1 MSGLAMSWAAN
12 ALKSGPLLP
21 SARLVLIV
29 MAEPADADGTC
40 SFLSH
45 RTIAARTGLS
55 ERQVTRLVRQLESE
69 GLITKATEQGPA
81 NYIRADR
88 RPVVYDLVISQ
99 ISPAAPRGDTH
110 DMSSSAPRGDT
121 QGRHG
126 VSPMS
131 DEPSTKPSTESL
143 SREQRIVADVLG
155 LSGVDERLTFVG
167 KMLSDQGAER
177 PIPWIRT
184 CAKNGDLARLLDEAR
199 SATTVANLRA
209 GVVDARRCEHGRV
222 NGHITCPIC
231 TDAQAGV
238 PCR

>member
-12 ALKSGPLLP
+12 ALLTGPLLP

-88 RPVVYDLVISQ
+88 RPVVYDLTIGQ
-99 ISPAAPRGDTH
+99 ISTVSPRGDTH

-126 VSPMS
+126 VTPMS
-131 DEPSTKPSTESL
+131 DEPRTKPSTESL
-143 SREQRIVADVLG
+143 SREQRIVADVLE
-155 LSGVDERLTFVG
+155 LSADDERLTSVG
-167 KMLSDQGAER
+167 RMLRDQGTQR
-177 PIPWIRT
+177 PVPWIRT
-184 CAKNGDLARLLDEAR
+184 CAKNGDLIRLLDEAHNA
-199 SATTVANLRA
+199 ATLEKHRAALARAERAKEAGDSPMPANFKAMIGAL
-209 GVVDARRCEHGRV
+209 
-222 NGHITCPIC
+222 
-231 TDAQAGV
+231 
-238 PCR
+238 